1 MQRIEEYPLAGPLV
15 GMSLVTEISEGA
27 VSKILVDLVSL
38 IVLTPTSTGFF
49 TDNDLL
55 PEVLSKAGL
64 PDTTVYATLTQLTY
78 VVDGVYHRYR
88 LQMTI
93 SAA

>member
-1 MQRIEEYPLAGPLV
+1 MQRIEEYPLASPLV
-15 GMSLVTEISEGA
+15 TMSLATEISEGA

-38 IVLTPTSTGFF
+38 VVLAPTATAYFIS
-49 TDNDLL
+49 NDLL
-55 PEVLSKAGL
+55 PEVLSRAGL
-64 PDTTVYATLTQLTY
+64 PETTTYATLTQLTY
-78 VVDGVYHRYR
+78 VVDGDCHRYR